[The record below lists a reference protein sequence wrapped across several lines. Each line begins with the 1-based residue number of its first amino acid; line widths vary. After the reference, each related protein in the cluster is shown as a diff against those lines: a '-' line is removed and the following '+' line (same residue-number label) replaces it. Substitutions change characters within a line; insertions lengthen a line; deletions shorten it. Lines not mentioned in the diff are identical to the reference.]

1 MKVESINL
9 VLRLAL
15 LLGALAYF
23 GIILSMLKR
32 KRLTVRYAI
41 IWLFSGCVFLI
52 FSIFP
57 YTVLVLRDLLKM
69 EMPVNVV
76 FTLVIGFMLLLLLS
90 LSSIVSVFAEKLRRL
105 TQEHAL
111 LEQRVRALEETINR
125 QK

>member
-1 MKVESINL
+1 MKVESIDL

-15 LLGALAYF
+15 FLGTLCYF
-23 GIILSMLKR
+23 YLILSMLKR

-41 IWLFSGCVFLI
+41 IWLFSGFVFLI

-105 TQEHAL
+105 TQEQAL
-111 LEQRVRALEETINR
+111 LEQRVRDLEKKLSDE
-125 QK
+125 K